1 LRVTAL
7 LSGLFLLLLGGS
19 FTLDAILAFAEGTS
33 EYSVIALTL
42 WLVGLS
48 LLGIGPISLRAS
60 IDVGGPC
67 EKEGDVPT
75 N

>member
-1 LRVTAL
+1 VTAL

-48 LLGIGPISLRAS
+48 LLGIGPIA
-60 IDVGGPC
+60 GGFY
-67 EKEGDVPT
+67 
-75 N
+75 